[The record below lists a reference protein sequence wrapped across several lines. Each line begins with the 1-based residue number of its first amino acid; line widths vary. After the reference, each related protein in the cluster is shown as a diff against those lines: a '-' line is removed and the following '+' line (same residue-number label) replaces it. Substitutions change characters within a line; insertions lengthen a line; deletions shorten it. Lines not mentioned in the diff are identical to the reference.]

1 MTPPQDRCAPC
12 KITTIHNYSILYDVE
27 LKETFIHHA
36 VWWAYVTT
44 LVRRRDSP
52 QNSAPAIGPRSNG
65 NGQSRAGLGRGS
77 FVFLKHAHHFSV
89 FLVVHFKDLIASAC
103 PASFHL
109 CFLVFFRSSLRFARF
124 VRLGMRLW
132 A

>member
-1 MTPPQDRCAPC
+1 MTPPQDRCAPR

-44 LVRRRDSP
+44 LVRRRDSL

-65 NGQSRAGLGRGS
+65 HGQSGVSSGRGS
-77 FVFLKHAHHFSV
+77 FVFLKYYSSFLSV
-89 FLVVHFKDLIASAC
+89 F
-103 PASFHL
+103 
-109 CFLVFFRSSLRFARF
+109 
-124 VRLGMRLW
+124 
-132 A
+132 